1 MASEATN
8 MTNETHGEVEANLY
22 LVDFAY
28 GVFIRDKELYAV
40 LFALMIA
47 AAVPLTVFVAA
58 SIIL

>member
-8 MTNETHGEVEANLY
+8 MMNETHGEVEANFY

-28 GVFIRDKELYAV
+28 GVFIREKELYAI

-47 AAVPLTVFVAA
+47 AAAPLTVFVVTC
-58 SIIL
+58 IIL

>member
-8 MTNETHGEVEANLY
+8 MMNETHGEVEANIY

-28 GVFIRDKELYAV
+28 GVFTRDRELYAV

-47 AAVPLTVFVAA
+47 AAVPLTVFVAS